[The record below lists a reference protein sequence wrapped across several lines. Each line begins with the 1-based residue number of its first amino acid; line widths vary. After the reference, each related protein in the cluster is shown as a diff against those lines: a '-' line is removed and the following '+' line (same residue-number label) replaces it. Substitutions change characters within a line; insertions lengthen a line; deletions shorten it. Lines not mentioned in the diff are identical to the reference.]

1 MKRFLDAL
9 QSQNDTIP
17 LSQLVPNKLGRTC
30 KRNQF
35 ETITTGRE
43 IKEVTVE

>member
-30 KRNQF
+30 KR
-35 ETITTGRE
+35 IWKTTTSERE
-43 IKEVTVE
+43 MKEVTVE